1 MSQTTKIIIVIAVL
15 AVIGVIAWYVYSKK
29 KKESKAETTEPA
41 TTGTTKG
48 GTSDAAKGVNLGGV
62 ILQDVSKSGLF

>member
-1 MSQTTKIIIVIAVL
+1 MSQTTKIIIVVAVL

-29 KKESKAETTEPA
+29 KESKAETSEPE
-41 TTGTTKG
+41 TTGTTTKG

>member
-15 AVIGVIAWYVYSKK
+15 AVIGVLAWYVYSKK
-29 KKESKAETTEPA
+29 KKDTESTETTETPG
-41 TTGTTKG
+41 TTTKG